1 MTSELAA
8 LSNDLAAAV
17 ERAGR
22 SVVAVHARPRFS
34 SSGVVWRPGV
44 IVTAQHTIRREEEI
58 TVTLPDGASRP
69 ATVAGSD
76 PGTDLAVLR
85 VPEPSGDPAPPL
97 AEEIKPG
104 YLTLAVGRSEDSGV
118 NATLGII
125 SAVSGPWRTW
135 RGGRLDRYIR
145 LDLTMYPA
153 SSGGLVIDTSG
164 ATIGIATSALSRLAG
179 LAIPASTINR
189 VLEEILT
196 RGRVSRGYLGV
207 GLQPVTLPDH
217 QRGLIVLSVE
227 AGGPAAAAGVLVG
240 DILVSL
246 DGKAAVDT
254 DDVQTALESAS
265 VGETRE
271 SRSRP
276 GRLEKTAPH
285 YRWGTAAE
293 RLTWTHSGKF
303 PNICAARLS
312 RSCRKAP
319 SGEEARA
326 SSGGRTASS
335 SPTRTWHDPSA
346 RWWSCGTGGGST
358 RVSLSRIRAAI
369 WPRCAFRP
377 TGCLRPPPATPTDC
391 ARESW

>member
-58 TVTLPDGASRP
+58 TVTLPDGANRP
-69 ATVAGSD
+69 ATIAGSD

-240 DILVSL
+240 DILVSFN
-246 DGKAAVDT
+246 GKAAVDT
-254 DDVQTALESAS
+254 DDVQTALESAG
-265 VGETRE
+265 VGETVKADLVRGGLRKQLPITVGE
-271 SRSRP
+271 RP
-276 GRLEKTAPH
+276 R
-285 YRWGTAAE
+285 R
-293 RLTWTHSGKF
+293 
-303 PNICAARLS
+303 
-312 RSCRKAP
+312 
-319 SGEEARA
+319 
-326 SSGGRTASS
+326 
-335 SPTRTWHDPSA
+335 D
-346 RWWSCGTGGGST
+346 
-358 RVSLSRIRAAI
+358 
-369 WPRCAFRP
+369 
-377 TGCLRPPPATPTDC
+377 
-391 ARESW
+391 